1 MSAEER
7 LANCT
12 QVLEIME
19 KTGFPCYLKALEQ
32 VGVSGVTGNLGVKYI
47 MSGRKQNKS
56 EKFVL
61 WERIINLCMCC
72 NKRSKC

>member
-1 MSAEER
+1 MYLVWHLFTFVEGATIGMSAEER

-32 VGVSGVTGNLGVKYI
+32 VGVSGVI
-47 MSGRKQNKS
+47 
-56 EKFVL
+56 
-61 WERIINLCMCC
+61 
-72 NKRSKC
+72 